1 MKLLVSLKE
10 TKNPNWQNIYF
21 PFTIFIL
28 SIECGSA
35 QSSLKTVF
43 SLASALAF
51 HYLCRM
57 KTELKENGGLPAHI
71 LWTLAIV
78 AGVSVANLY
87 YNQPLLNVI
96 RHELGVSEFKTNL
109 IAMITQVGYAIG
121 LLFIVPLGD
130 LYRRKKIILTNF
142 TLLIFSLIAIGAA
155 PDIYIIWGASL
166 ITGICS
172 MIPQIF
178 VPIASQF
185 SRPENKGR
193 NVGIVISGLLTGIL
207 ASRVVSGFV
216 GEVLGWREMYFIA
229 AGMMMLCAIAVL
241 KILPDIQPTFQ
252 GKYGDLM
259 KSLFSLIKD
268 YPSLRI
274 YSIRA
279 GIAFGSFLAM
289 WSCLAFKMGQAPF
302 YADSDVIGI
311 LGLCGIAGASTASL
325 VGKYVKKV
333 GIRNFNFIGC
343 GLILFSWLLFF
354 VGENTYL
361 GIILGIII
369 IDIGM
374 QCIQLSNQTSIFEL
388 SPRASNRI
396 NTIFMTTYFVGGSL
410 GTFLAGTFW
419 QLYGWHGV
427 IGIGATLTCI
437 SLLIT
442 TLSKK

>member
-1 MKLLVSLKE
+1 M
-10 TKNPNWQNIYF
+10 
-21 PFTIFIL
+21 
-28 SIECGSA
+28 
-35 QSSLKTVF
+35 F
-43 SLASALAF
+43 SVASALAF

-130 LYRRKKIILTNF
+130 LYQRKKIILTSF

-229 AGMMMLCAIAVL
+229 AGMMMLCAIAGHTAYIPGKVRRFDEIPVL
-241 KILPDIQPTFQ
+241 PYQRLSVFAHLLHTRRHCIRLFPRDVVVPRIQNGTSP
-252 GKYGDLM
+252 
-259 KSLFSLIKD
+259 
-268 YPSLRI
+268 
-274 YSIRA
+274 
-279 GIAFGSFLAM
+279 
-289 WSCLAFKMGQAPF
+289 
-302 YADSDVIGI
+302 V
-311 LGLCGIAGASTASL
+311 LC
-325 VGKYVKKV
+325 
-333 GIRNFNFIGC
+333 R
-343 GLILFSWLLFF
+343 
-354 VGENTYL
+354 
-361 GIILGIII
+361 
-369 IDIGM
+369 
-374 QCIQLSNQTSIFEL
+374 Q
-388 SPRASNRI
+388 
-396 NTIFMTTYFVGGSL
+396 
-410 GTFLAGTFW
+410 
-419 QLYGWHGV
+419 
-427 IGIGATLTCI
+427 
-437 SLLIT
+437 
-442 TLSKK
+442 

>member
-1 MKLLVSLKE
+1 M
-10 TKNPNWQNIYF
+10 
-21 PFTIFIL
+21 
-28 SIECGSA
+28 
-35 QSSLKTVF
+35 F

-229 AGMMMLCAIAVL
+229 AGMMMLCAIAML

-343 GLILFSWLLFF
+343 GLILLAWASLYFC
-354 VGENTYL
+354 GNTYA
-361 GIILGIII
+361 GIIAGVLL

-374 QCIQLSNQTSIFEL
+374 QCIQLSNQTSIFDICP
-388 SPRASNRI
+388 SASNRV
-396 NTIFMTTYFVGGSL
+396 NTIFMTTYFTGGSL
-410 GTFLAGTFW
+410 GTFLAGSCW
-419 QLYGWHGV
+419 QTWGWVGV
-427 IGIGATLTCI
+427 AGIGTVLTLL

-442 TLSKK
+442 ICHIPLIFFHGKRKKKFQIALIFSIIIIHLSNTDLINKHLSKII